1 MVNKIED
8 AELRN
13 IILNINVTVDRIIN
27 TVEANP
33 KKFKKSETFF
43 DYYLPI
49 TLKAIINYD
58 EIENQRLT
66 SKDSTKFMIDTKEKI
81 KTLQKAFEKLLSSL
95 YQSDIVDMDA
105 EMKVLDMM
113 LKSDGLSNNEI
124 NNDK

>member
-1 MVNKIED
+1 MITKIED

-13 IILNINVTVDRIIN
+13 ILSNINEMVDRIIY
-27 TVEANP
+27 TVNANP
-33 KKFKKSETFF
+33 KKFKKAETFF

-49 TLKAIINYD
+49 TLRAVVSYD
-58 EIENQRLT
+58 EIENQKLS
-66 SKDSTKFMIDTKEKI
+66 SKDSVKFMADTKEKI
-81 KTLQKAFEKLLSSL
+81 KTLQTAFDKLLSSL

-124 NNDK
+124 NSDK